1 MTTHKHDPYEPD
13 LDSDLTD
20 DDAELDIDLDADDE
34 WESGYA
40 DEDPETEVAEETG
53 GDWDL
58 EARYALKRV
67 GGLRTELEDITEVEY
82 RQLRLERVVLVG
94 VWTEGTTASRPS
106 PARARASPRGAPRG
120 VRRTRR

>member
-1 MTTHKHDPYEPD
+1 MTTQKHDPDLAPEGHDIELDPD
-13 LDSDLTD
+13 LVVDDQDQEVDS
-20 DDAELDIDLDADDE
+20 DDE

-40 DEDPETEVAEETG
+40 DDEFDETDPEESATD

-94 VWTEGTTASRPS
+94 VWTEGTT
-106 PARARASPRGAPRG
+106 
-120 VRRTRR
+120 